1 MAATALAEHL
11 LENRAPLL
19 RFLRAR
25 GTRDAEDLFQDLW
38 LKTDRLEVTAPM
50 PDPRAY
56 LFRMAD
62 NLAHDRVRTEMRRT
76 AREQGWSEAFR
87 GVGDHDQTPS
97 AERALDARERLCRVV
112 GALAALSDRTQTIF
126 RRFRLEGMSQV
137 DIAREDGISLSA
149 VEKHL
154 QRAYRV
160 LAGLAQE
167 DAADAAGLSRPC

>member
-25 GTRDAEDLFQDLW
+25 GTCDAEDLFQDLW
-38 LKTDRLEVTAPM
+38 LKTDRLAVTTPM
-50 PDPRAY
+50 SDPRAY

-76 AREQGWSEAFR
+76 AREHGWSDLFH
-87 GVGDHDQTPS
+87 GVGGHDQTPS
-97 AERALDARERLCRVV
+97 AERALDARQRLRRVER
-112 GALAALSDRTQTIF
+112 ALAALSDRTQAIF

-160 LAGLAQE
+160 LAALAAE
-167 DAADAAGLSRPC
+167 DDAEAAGPSRPC